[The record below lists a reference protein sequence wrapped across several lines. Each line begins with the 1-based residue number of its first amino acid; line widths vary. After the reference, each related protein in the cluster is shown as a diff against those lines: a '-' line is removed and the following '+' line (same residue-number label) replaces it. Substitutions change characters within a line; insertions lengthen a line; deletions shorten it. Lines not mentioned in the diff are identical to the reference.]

1 MSSLTTGI
9 CGSLNGVPVTNK
21 FVDRPAQMESL
32 EKCLLPR
39 TENERRTVLILHGL
53 GGIGKTQLSAEFV
66 RRHCHEYSSVF
77 WLDGRTE
84 NSLKQGIA
92 TIANRIPE
100 GQISEKSRSYNGSNA
115 QVGAVVKEVLQ
126 WLSTE
131 GNHSWLL
138 VFDDVYRDDHA
149 MGKGVEEYN
158 IESYFPRA
166 NHGYILITTHLHWLG
181 KYGCTVKLNAF
192 DAYQA
197 QTLLTEKIGR
207 PFKGM

>member
-1 MSSLTTGI
+1 
-9 CGSLNGVPVTNK
+9 VE
-21 FVDRPAQMESL
+21 MESL
-32 EKCLLPR
+32 EKRLLPR

-100 GQISEKSRSYNGSNA
+100 DQISEMSRSYNGGNA
-115 QVGAVVKEVLQ
+115 KVDTVVKEVLQ
-126 WLSTE
+126 WLSSE

-149 MGKGVEEYN
+149 VGKGVEEYN
-158 IESYFPRA
+158 IESYFPSA
-166 NHGYILITTHLHWLG
+166 NHGYILITTHLPWLE
-181 KYGCTVKLNAF
+181 KYGCAVKLNAF
-192 DAYQA
+192 DADQA
-197 QTLLTEKIGR
+197 RTLLTEKIGR
-207 PFKGM
+207 SVKGM